1 MHINTQMSIGQNFL
15 DEMDVTVRED
25 TLRKVAVTKPTNK
38 SSRYM
43 KLFAKYKHF
52 FSENNN

>member
-1 MHINTQMSIGQNFL
+1 MSIGQNFL

-25 TLRKVAVTKPTNK
+25 TLRKVAGTKPANK

-43 KLFAKYKHF
+43 RLFAKYKNLIL
-52 FSENNN
+52 ENNN